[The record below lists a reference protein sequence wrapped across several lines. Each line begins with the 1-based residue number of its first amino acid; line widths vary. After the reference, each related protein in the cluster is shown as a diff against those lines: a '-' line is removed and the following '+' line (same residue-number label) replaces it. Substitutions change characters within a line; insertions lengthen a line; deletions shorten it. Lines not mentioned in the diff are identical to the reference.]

1 MTAFDFEHIELDK
14 LITHHIGNKLRDEN
28 IILSNEAT
36 AINEDETLQ
45 YLLKYFL
52 SQFKPVDFFNFTHS
66 VKLEMNEVYTL
77 AKKIFAENDEFIS
90 ESQNIAKLLYES
102 SDHPQIKEG
111 ELNVVFFSN
120 IRLADEV
127 VDAIGIFKS
136 ETNVPFIK
144 IQENEKN
151 YSIEHE
157 FGFDLKGIDK
167 ASIIFNTDKADGYSV
182 LVVDNAN
189 RSAEAQYWVNDFLQ
203 LKPSND
209 DYNNTK
215 DFLSITKEFVTKKLA
230 EEFELS
236 KTDKIDLLNRSID
249 YFKENESFDKEEF
262 EKNVFQDED
271 VISSFQDFD
280 TTFRIENA
288 VELDDRFE
296 ISNQA
301 VKKQSRI
308 FKSVLKLDKNFHVY
322 IHGDKDLI
330 EKGTDSDGRKFY
342 KIYYEN
348 EA

>member
-1 MTAFDFEHIELDK
+1 MTAFDFEEVELDK

-36 AINEDETLQ
+36 AVNEDETLE

-77 AKKIFAENDEFIS
+77 ARKIFAENDVFIS
-90 ESQNIAKLLYES
+90 ESQNIARLLYES

-111 ELNVVFFSN
+111 ELNVVYFTN
-120 IRLADEV
+120 IRLADEI

-136 ETNVPFIK
+136 ETDVPFIK
-144 IQENEKN
+144 MNEKDKK
-151 YSIEHE
+151 YSIGHE
-157 FGFDLKGIDK
+157 FGFELKGIDK
-167 ASIIFNTDKADGYSV
+167 ACIIFNTDQADGYSV

-189 RSAEAQYWVNDFLQ
+189 RSAEAKYWINDFLQ
-203 LKPSND
+203 LKPSKD

-215 DFLSITKEFVTKKLA
+215 DFLSITKEFVTKKLP

-262 EKNVFQDED
+262 EKNVFKDED
-271 VISSFQDFD
+271 VISSFQNFD
-280 TTFRIENA
+280 TTFRAEND

-296 ISNQA
+296 ISTQA

-322 IHGDKDLI
+322 IHGDKNLI
-330 EKGTDSDGRKFY
+330 EKGTDSNGRKFY